1 MLFEKSKRIKGM
13 AKMKTDIFYCIG
25 SLIYKLRWFIILLWI
40 TFIGISI
47 PFTPYILDPFKE
59 VGFKDSRSQSAT
71 ANHILNK
78 KLGYSYNQFI
88 VMYSSD
94 KWYATN
100 PKYLDEIKSSLS
112 RIDDIPVKHQII
124 YPNTANKQISKNK
137 YNAYAVVLFKGE
149 QEADEKLVKAFKA
162 AVKEPANLTM
172 KMGGEPI
179 FLEDTKIQTQLD
191 LYSAEYIATP
201 VAIITMLIVFGSLIA
216 ASIPIFLTAISAF
229 LTLMTLFLLGHLF
242 SLSVFT
248 INIALLVGLC
258 LMLDYALL
266 IINRFRDELY
276 LGCSTEEAIA
286 ITQATA
292 GKAVFFS
299 ALAVFISLSALLLF
313 HVNVLFSVGMGGLA
327 AVLVALAT
335 AFILLPAVLSIL
347 SKRINLLP
355 IKFIRQNNLQDNPYC
370 RWLVTTVVRFK
381 YAFFSV
387 ILVLLLIMGYPF
399 LEAQF
404 GISDFK
410 ILPKSLQSR
419 QLFDAF
425 SKNYGETKLS
435 PIIVIVQSPR
445 KDILDKTNI
454 RYLYN
459 FVTKLQDDPRVKS
472 VDSIVSTSPRLTLE
486 QYQMLYTQPNNRLP
500 AEVKKLLHVT
510 TKDDLTSITVVSKY
524 SSYSRATTNLI
535 KELRATKLENN
546 MTIKVTGA
554 SANIID
560 VLQSIS
566 KVFFYAFLWI
576 IGFTY
581 ITLLFV
587 LRSVVLPLKAIVT
600 TMLSLFASYGILVL
614 VFQMGYLHE
623 LLNFEPQGMLDIS
636 LLIIIFCALFG
647 ISMDYEVFL
656 LTRIKECYEQT
667 GDNIQSIIVGID
679 KSWKII
685 TSAAI
690 IVIFLCLSFMSAD
703 ILIVKAFGL
712 GIAIAVAVDAYIIR
726 TILVPAT
733 MAILGKWN
741 WYLPKWLD
749 AILPKVSF
757 DPEKY
762 LIKK

>member
-1 MLFEKSKRIKGM
+1 
-13 AKMKTDIFYCIG
+13 MKTDLFYSIG
-25 SLIYKLRWFIILLWI
+25 KLIYKLRWFIIVLWI
-40 TFIGISI
+40 ALIGISI
-47 PFTPYILDPFKE
+47 PFTPYIIDPFKE
-59 VGFKDSRSQSAT
+59 VGFKDPRSQSIT
-71 ANHILNK
+71 ANNILNK

-88 VMYSSD
+88 IMYSSD
-94 KWYATN
+94 TWLATDSR
-100 PKYLDEIKSSLS
+100 YLNEIKTSLS
-112 RIDDIPVKHQII
+112 RLDKIPIKHQIL
-124 YPNTANKQISKNK
+124 YPNTANKQISKDK
-137 YNAYAVVLFKGE
+137 HNAYAVVLFKGG
-149 QEADEKLVKAFKA
+149 QEADEALVKAFKSA
-162 AVKEPANLTM
+162 IKTPENLTM
-172 KMGGEPI
+172 KIGGEPI

-201 VAIITMLIVFGSLIA
+201 VAIIIMLLVFGSLVA
-216 ASIPIFLTAISAF
+216 ASIPIMLSAISAF
-229 LTLMTLFLLGHLF
+229 LTLMTLYFLGHLF

-276 LGCSTEEAIA
+276 LGCSPEEAIA

-313 HVNVLFSVGMGGLA
+313 HINVLFSVGMGGLA
-327 AVLVALAT
+327 AVFVALAT
-335 AFILLPAVLSIL
+335 AFVLLPAVLSIL
-347 SKRINLLP
+347 HQRINLLP
-355 IKFIRQNNLQDNPYC
+355 IPFIRQNNLRDNPYC
-370 RWLVTTVVRFK
+370 RWLISHVVRFK
-381 YAFFSV
+381 YAFFFV
-387 ILVLLLIMGYPF
+387 ILFVLLIMGYPF
-399 LEAQF
+399 LKAEF

-410 ILPKSLQSR
+410 ILPKTLQSR
-419 QLFDAF
+419 QVFDSF
-425 SKNYGETKLS
+425 SKNYGVTKLS
-435 PIIVIVQSPR
+435 PVVVIFQSPHE
-445 KDILDKTNI
+445 DILDKSNI
-454 RYLYN
+454 RDLYN
-459 FVTKLQDDPRVKS
+459 FVTKLENDPRVES
-472 VDSIVSTSPRLTLE
+472 VDSIVSTNPRLTLE
-486 QYQMLYTQPNNRLP
+486 QYQMLYAQPKNRLP
-500 AEVKKLLHVT
+500 NDVKKLLHVT
-510 TKDDLTSITVVSKY
+510 TNGDLTSITVVGKY
-524 SSYSRATTNLI
+524 SSFSSATKNLI
-535 KELRATKLENN
+535 HELRTTKLENN
-546 MTIKVTGA
+546 IKIKVTGA
-554 SANIID
+554 SANTID
-560 VLQSIS
+560 VLNSIAKTFS
-566 KVFFYAFLWI
+566 YALLWI
-576 IGFTY
+576 MGFTY

-587 LRSVVLPLKAIVT
+587 LRSVILPLKAIIT
-600 TMLSLFASYGILVL
+600 TMLSLFASYGVLVL
-614 VFQMGYLHE
+614 VIQMGYFHE

-667 GDNIQSIIVGID
+667 GDNIKSIIVGID

-733 MAILGKWN
+733 MAILDKWN

-762 LIKK
+762 VIIQRVPQV

>member
-1 MLFEKSKRIKGM
+1 
-13 AKMKTDIFYCIG
+13 MKTDLFYSIG
-25 SLIYKLRWFIILLWI
+25 KLVYKLRWFVIVLWI
-40 TFIGISI
+40 AMIGISI
-47 PFTPYILDPFKE
+47 PFTPYILEPFKE
-59 VGFKDSRSQSAT
+59 VGFKDPRSQSAS
-71 ANHILNK
+71 ANKILNN

-88 VMYSSD
+88 VMYSSN
-94 KWYATN
+94 KWLATDQ
-100 PKYLDEIKSSLS
+100 KYLDEIKTSLS
-112 RIDDIPVKHQII
+112 RVDKISTKHQII
-124 YPNTANKQISKNK
+124 YPSITNKQISKSK
-137 YNAYAVVLFKGE
+137 HNAYAIVMFKGG
-149 QEADEKLVKAFKA
+149 QEADEALVNEFKS
-162 AVKEPANLTM
+162 AVKEPENLTM
-172 KMGGEPI
+172 KIGGEPI

-216 ASIPIFLTAISAF
+216 ASIPIFLSGISAF
-229 LTLMTLFLLGHLF
+229 LTLMTLFFLGHLF

-299 ALAVFISLSALLLF
+299 AIAVLISLSALLLF
-313 HVNVLFSVGMGGLA
+313 HINVLFSVGMGGLA
-327 AVLVALAT
+327 AVFVALAT
-335 AFILLPAVLSIL
+335 AFVLLPAVLSIL
-347 SKRINLLP
+347 GKRITLLP
-355 IKFIRQNNLQDNPYC
+355 LRFFKQNNLHDNPYC

-381 YAFFSV
+381 YAFFS
-387 ILVLLLIMGYPF
+387 IILLLLLMMGYPF
-399 LEAQF
+399 LQAEF

-410 ILPKSLQSR
+410 ILPKTLQSR
-419 QLFDAF
+419 QVFDAF
-425 SKNYGETKLS
+425 AKNYGATKLS
-435 PIIVIVQSPR
+435 PIIVIVQSPHEN
-445 KDILDKTNI
+445 ILDKANV

-459 FVTKLQDDPRVKS
+459 FVTKLQNDPRVES
-472 VDSIVSTSPRLTLE
+472 VDSIVSTDPRLTLE
-486 QYQMLYTQPNNRLP
+486 QYQTLYAQPNNRLP
-500 AEVKKLLHVT
+500 SDVKKLLHVT
-510 TKDDLTSITVVSKY
+510 TKGNLTSITVVGKY

-535 KELRATKLENN
+535 KELRSIKLENN

-554 SANIID
+554 SANTID
-560 VLQSIS
+560 VLNSIA
-566 KVFFYAFLWI
+566 KTFPYALLWI

-587 LRSVVLPLKAIVT
+587 LRSVILPLKAIIT

-614 VFQMGYLHE
+614 VFQMGHFHE

-679 KSWKII
+679 RSWKII

-749 AILPKVSF
+749 SVLPKVSF